1 VTIQLEAS
9 ENPLEKA
16 GYLELSGAHLYTVL
30 HHVPDPIAR
39 ILLVGPFASERH
51 FSYVPWVRWARFLA
65 SKGIEALR
73 YDYRGVGESTGAFE
87 DMSLDH
93 WSEDVAFLAHWLRR
107 RSPDVPLILH
117 GLELG
122 ALLASRIF
130 ETGVGDALLL
140 WSAPDNANDVLRAA
154 LLRRIAIDHAF
165 KDVNGGKTWSDYI
178 GQFEANQS
186 IDVEGYPLSARLWRE
201 SVRFELPF
209 GKDEHARSEWACGR
223 PVRAVKLGSREA
235 PLVKGSSFG
244 YVSLNPDLSGLFA
257 ENCEWFVTALA
268 ASRVVKQQ

>member
-1 VTIQLEAS
+1 VNTQTEAT

-30 HHVPDPIAR
+30 HQVPDPIAR
-39 ILLVGPFASERH
+39 VLLVGPFASERH

-73 YDYRGVGESTGAFE
+73 YDYRGVGESTGTFE
-87 DMSLDH
+87 DMSLEH
-93 WSEDVAFLAHWLRR
+93 WSEDVAFLANWLRR
-107 RSPDVPLILH
+107 RSPNVPLVLH

-130 ETGVGDALLL
+130 ATGVGDGLLL
-140 WSAPDNANDVLRAA
+140 WSTPNNANEVLRAA

-165 KDVNGGKTWSDYI
+165 KDVNGSKTWSDYLR
-178 GQFEANQS
+178 QFEANQS
-186 IDVEGYPLSARLWRE
+186 IDVEGYSLSARLWRE
-201 SVRFELPF
+201 SFRFDLPF
-209 GKDEHARSEWACGR
+209 GKDDYAKSEWAGGR
-223 PVRAVKLGSREA
+223 PTRIVKLSNREA

-257 ENCEWFVTALA
+257 ENFEWFVMALA
-268 ASRVVKQQ
+268 ASTV